1 MGLKK
6 QIKLNAVN
14 NLSDARY
21 AAGMEVE
28 WIGFQ
33 VQQGM
38 DRLVDVPT
46 FDAITSWVAG
56 PTFIAEVIH
65 LNEAVFQYIEAN
77 YQSISTI
84 QFQSVDDGF
93 DFNKTSFQFIQHMEL
108 ELPSDIENE
117 ILSKKIPA
125 IQWLSVSF
133 NPSSLWKNYK
143 EQIQKCNLQFN
154 ILWNLSI
161 DVNDIETLD
170 AMGVN
175 QLGLFGGT
183 ETRPGW
189 MNIDSLI
196 DIIESLEAE

>member
-6 QIKLNAVN
+6 LIKLNSVN

-21 AAGMEVE
+21 AAGMEVQ

-38 DRLVDVPT
+38 ERLVDVAT
-46 FDAITSWVAG
+46 YDAITSWVAG
-56 PTFIAEVIH
+56 PEFIAEVIH
-65 LNEAVFQYIEAN
+65 LNNEVFQFIESN

-84 QFQSVDDGF
+84 QFQTVESNFEFKNTFKYIQQIEIDSAEQIEVEIKNKKNPSVPLLSI
-93 DFNKTSFQFIQHMEL
+93 SFKQ
-108 ELPSDIENE
+108 SDAW
-117 ILSKKIPA
+117 K
-125 IQWLSVSF
+125 SVSDKIKSC
-133 NPSSLWKNYK
+133 N
-143 EQIQKCNLQFN
+143 EQYN

-161 DVNDIETLD
+161 EVSDLALIDSLGIH
-170 AMGVN
+170 
-175 QLGLFGGT
+175 QLGLSGGT

-196 DIIESLEAE
+196 DIIESLEA